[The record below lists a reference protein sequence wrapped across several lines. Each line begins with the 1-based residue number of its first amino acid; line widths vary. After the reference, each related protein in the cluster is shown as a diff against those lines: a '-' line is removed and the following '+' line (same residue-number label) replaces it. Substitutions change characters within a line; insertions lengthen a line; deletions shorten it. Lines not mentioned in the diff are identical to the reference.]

1 MIIRNLRDIE
11 AIEKTPI
18 EKNITAKNTYEMIL
32 QGARG
37 SETKTALTF
46 FLTGKDYEKPTH
58 ITYQQLVGRIHQT
71 ANMLRD
77 FGIGPNDVVTILL
90 PNIPHTHFVIWGG
103 EAAGIINP
111 INPMLEAPA
120 IKNIMNAAKTKVL
133 VALGPVP
140 GTDIWQKVE
149 SIRKDIPTLKTII
162 QVMGPGDEANG
173 IYNYDAIIDKY
184 NPMKLDS
191 GRQIGPDDIAAYFH
205 TGGTTGTP
213 KLAKHTH
220 FMEVHDAWAITIVA
234 DATPHDVF
242 MCGLPLFHVNG
253 VIITG
258 LAPFSKG
265 ATVLLPS
272 AAGYRDTDFMMN
284 FFKIVE
290 KYKVTFFSA
299 VPTVYS
305 ALLQIP
311 MGEADVSSLK
321 YAICGAAPMPVET
334 FTAFEKKTGIKI
346 LEGYG
351 LTEGTC
357 ASSVNPKDG
366 ERRVGSIGIRFPY
379 QPMKTV
385 ILDENGQYVRDCQ
398 PDEQGI
404 IVIKG
409 PNVFP
414 GYVQEEHNQGIW
426 VQPGWFNT
434 GDIGREDK
442 DGYFWITGRAKDLII
457 RGGHNIDPAM
467 IEEPLYRH
475 PAVALAAAVGKPD
488 AYAGEVPVLYVTLK
502 KGAQATEEEILAYA
516 KEQIVER
523 AAIPKQVFILP
534 EIPVTPV
541 GKIFKPALRWDAARR
556 AFEEALAD
564 LKNTVASL
572 KIEVGPHPIHGTIAK
587 ITVSGDQQE
596 AVEQQ
601 IHDLLKDFTIRYD
614 IVWE

>member
-1 MIIRNLRDIE
+1 MLIRNLHDIE
-11 AIEKTPI
+11 EIEKTPI
-18 EKNITAKNTYEMIL
+18 EKNIPVRNTYEMIL
-32 QGARG
+32 RGAQGN
-37 SETKTALTF
+37 EQKTALTF
-46 FLTGKDYEKPTH
+46 FLSGKDYENPTQ

-71 ANMLRD
+71 ANLLAD
-77 FGIGPNDVVTILL
+77 FGVGPNDVVTILL
-90 PNIPHTHFVIWGG
+90 PNIPHTHFALWGG
-103 EAAGIINP
+103 EAAGIVNP
-111 INPMLEAPA
+111 INPMLEASA
-120 IKNIMNAAKTKVL
+120 IKSIMNAAQTKVL
-133 VALGPVP
+133 IALGPVP

-149 SIRKDIPTLKTII
+149 AIRKDVPTLKAII

-173 IYNYDAIIDKY
+173 VYNYDAIINRY
-184 NPMKLDS
+184 NPAKLDS
-191 GRQIGPDDIAAYFH
+191 GRQIGPDEIAAYFH

-220 FMEVHDAWAITIVA
+220 FMEVHDAWAITLVA
-234 DATPHDVF
+234 DATSDDVF
-242 MCGLPLFHVNG
+242 MCGLPLYHVNG

-272 AAGYRDTDFMMN
+272 AAGYRDTEFMMR

-290 KYKVTFFSA
+290 KYRVTFFSA

-311 MGEADVSSLK
+311 LGDADVSSLK

-385 ILDENGQYVRDCQ
+385 ILDENGHYVRDCR

-414 GYVQEEHNQGIW
+414 GYVQEEHNKGIW

-434 GDIGREDK
+434 GDIGRQDN

-467 IEEPLYRH
+467 IEEPVYRH

-488 AYAGEVPVLYVTLK
+488 VYAGEVPVLYVSLK
-502 KGAQATEEEILAYA
+502 KDASATPEEILAYA
-516 KEQIVER
+516 KENIVER
-523 AAIPKQVFILP
+523 AAVPKAVYILDTM
-534 EIPVTPV
+534 PVTAI
-541 GKIFKPALRWDAARR
+541 GKIFKPQLRWDAARR
-556 AFEEALAD
+556 AFEEALEPVQSA
-564 LKNTVASL
+564 VSSL
-572 KIEVGPHPIHGTIAK
+572 KVEVGPHSVYGTMAK
-587 ITVSGDQQE
+587 ISVSGGEKQ
-596 AVEQQ
+596 AVEKQ
-601 IHDLLKDFTIRYD
+601 IHDLLSGFTIRYE
-614 IVWE
+614 ISWN

>member
-1 MIIRNLRDIE
+1 MLIRNLHDIE
-11 AIEKTPI
+11 EIEKTPI
-18 EKNITAKNTYEMIL
+18 EKNIPVRNTYEMIL
-32 QGARG
+32 RGAQGN
-37 SETKTALTF
+37 EQKTALTF
-46 FLTGKDYEKPTH
+46 FLSGKDYENPTQ

-71 ANMLRD
+71 ANLLAD
-77 FGIGPNDVVTILL
+77 FGVGPNDVVTILL
-90 PNIPHTHFVIWGG
+90 PNIPHTHFALWGG
-103 EAAGIINP
+103 EAAGIVNP
-111 INPMLEAPA
+111 INPMLEASA
-120 IKNIMNAAKTKVL
+120 IKSIMNAAQTKVL
-133 VALGPVP
+133 IALGPVP

-149 SIRKDIPTLKTII
+149 AIRKDVPTLKAII

-173 IYNYDAIIDKY
+173 VYNYDAIINRY
-184 NPMKLDS
+184 NPAKLDS
-191 GRQIGPDDIAAYFH
+191 GRQIGPDEIAAYFH

-220 FMEVHDAWAITIVA
+220 FMEVHDAWAITLVA
-234 DATPHDVF
+234 DATSDDVF
-242 MCGLPLFHVNG
+242 MCGLPLYHVNG

-272 AAGYRDTDFMMN
+272 AAGYRDTEFMMR

-290 KYKVTFFSA
+290 KYRVTFFSA

-311 MGEADVSSLK
+311 LGDADVSSLK

-385 ILDENGQYVRDCQ
+385 ILDENGHYVRDCR

-414 GYVQEEHNQGIW
+414 GYVQEEHNKGIW

-434 GDIGREDK
+434 GDIGRQDN

-467 IEEPLYRH
+467 IEEPVYRH

-488 AYAGEVPVLYVTLK
+488 VYAGEVPVLYVSLK
-502 KGAQATEEEILAYA
+502 KDASATPEEILAYA
-516 KEQIVER
+516 KENIVER
-523 AAIPKQVFILP
+523 AAVPKAVYILDTM
-534 EIPVTPV
+534 PVTAI
-541 GKIFKPALRWDAARR
+541 GKIFKPQLRWDAARR
-556 AFEEALAD
+556 AFEEALEPVQSA
-564 LKNTVASL
+564 VSSL
-572 KIEVGPHPIHGTIAK
+572 KVEVGPHSVYGTMAK
-587 ITVSGDQQE
+587 ISVSGGEKE
-596 AVEQQ
+596 AVEKQ
-601 IHDLLKDFTIRYD
+601 IHDLLSGFTIRYE
-614 IVWE
+614 ISWN

>member
-1 MIIRNLRDIE
+1 MLIRNLHDIE
-11 AIEKTPI
+11 EIEKTPI
-18 EKNITAKNTYEMIL
+18 EKNIPVRNTYEMIL
-32 QGARG
+32 RGAQGN
-37 SETKTALTF
+37 EQKTALTF
-46 FLTGKDYEKPTH
+46 FLSGKDYENPTQ

-71 ANMLRD
+71 ANLLAD
-77 FGIGPNDVVTILL
+77 FGVGPNDVVTILL
-90 PNIPHTHFVIWGG
+90 PNIPHTHFALWGG
-103 EAAGIINP
+103 EAAGIVNP
-111 INPMLEAPA
+111 INPMLEASA
-120 IKNIMNAAKTKVL
+120 IKSIMNAAQTKVL
-133 VALGPVP
+133 IALGPVP

-149 SIRKDIPTLKTII
+149 AIRKDVPTLKAII

-173 IYNYDAIIDKY
+173 VYNYDAIINRN
-184 NPMKLDS
+184 NPAKLDS
-191 GRQIGPDDIAAYFH
+191 GRQIGPDEIAAYFH

-220 FMEVHDAWAITIVA
+220 FMEVHDAWAITLVA
-234 DATPHDVF
+234 DATSDDVF
-242 MCGLPLFHVNG
+242 MCGLPLYHVNG

-272 AAGYRDTDFMMN
+272 AAGYRDTEFMMR

-290 KYKVTFFSA
+290 KYRVTFFSA

-311 MGEADVSSLK
+311 LGDADVSSLK

-385 ILDENGQYVRDCQ
+385 ILDENGHYVRDCR

-414 GYVQEEHNQGIW
+414 GYVQEEHNKGIW

-434 GDIGREDK
+434 GDIGRQDN

-467 IEEPLYRH
+467 IEEPVYRH

-488 AYAGEVPVLYVTLK
+488 VYAGEVPVLYVSLK
-502 KGAQATEEEILAYA
+502 KDASATPEEILAYA
-516 KEQIVER
+516 KENIVER
-523 AAIPKQVFILP
+523 AAVPKAVYILDTM
-534 EIPVTPV
+534 PVTAI
-541 GKIFKPALRWDAARR
+541 GKIFKPQLRWDAARR
-556 AFEEALAD
+556 AFEEALEPVQSA
-564 LKNTVASL
+564 VSSL
-572 KIEVGPHPIHGTIAK
+572 KVEVGPHSVYGTMAK
-587 ITVSGDQQE
+587 ISVSGGEKQ
-596 AVEQQ
+596 AVEKQ
-601 IHDLLKDFTIRYD
+601 IHDLLSGFTIRYE
-614 IVWE
+614 ISWN

>member
-1 MIIRNLRDIE
+1 MLIRNLHDIE
-11 AIEKTPI
+11 EIEKTPI
-18 EKNITAKNTYEMIL
+18 EKNIPVRNTYEMIL
-32 QGARG
+32 RGAQGN
-37 SETKTALTF
+37 EQKTALTF
-46 FLTGKDYEKPTH
+46 FLSGKDYENPTQ

-71 ANMLRD
+71 ANLLAD
-77 FGIGPNDVVTILL
+77 FGVGPNDVVTILL
-90 PNIPHTHFVIWGG
+90 PNIPHTHFALWGG
-103 EAAGIINP
+103 EAAGIVNP
-111 INPMLEAPA
+111 INPMLEASA
-120 IKNIMNAAKTKVL
+120 IKSIMNAAQTKVL
-133 VALGPVP
+133 IALGPVP

-149 SIRKDIPTLKTII
+149 AIRKDVPTLKAII

-173 IYNYDAIIDKY
+173 VYNYDAIINRY
-184 NPMKLDS
+184 NPAKLDS
-191 GRQIGPDDIAAYFH
+191 GRQIGPDEIAAYFH

-220 FMEVHDAWAITIVA
+220 FMEVHDAWAITLVA
-234 DATPHDVF
+234 DATPDDVF
-242 MCGLPLFHVNG
+242 MCGLPLYHVNG

-272 AAGYRDTDFMMN
+272 AAGYRDTEFMMR

-290 KYKVTFFSA
+290 KYRVTFFSA

-311 MGEADVSSLK
+311 LGDADVSSLK

-385 ILDENGQYVRDCQ
+385 ILDENGHYVRDCR

-414 GYVQEEHNQGIW
+414 GYVQEEHNKGIW

-434 GDIGREDK
+434 GDIGRQDN

-467 IEEPLYRH
+467 IEEPVYRH

-488 AYAGEVPVLYVTLK
+488 VYAGEVPVLYVSLK
-502 KGAQATEEEILAYA
+502 KDASATPEEILAYA
-516 KEQIVER
+516 KENIVER
-523 AAIPKQVFILP
+523 AAVPKAVYILDTM
-534 EIPVTPV
+534 PVTAI
-541 GKIFKPALRWDAARR
+541 GKIFKPQLRWDAARR
-556 AFEEALAD
+556 AFEEALEPVQSA
-564 LKNTVASL
+564 VSSL
-572 KIEVGPHPIHGTIAK
+572 KVEVGPHSVYGTMAK
-587 ITVSGDQQE
+587 ISVSGGEKQ
-596 AVEQQ
+596 AVEKQ
-601 IHDLLKDFTIRYD
+601 IHDLLSGFTIRYE
-614 IVWE
+614 ISWN

>member
-1 MIIRNLRDIE
+1 MLIRNLQDIE

-18 EKNITAKNTYEMIL
+18 EENITAKNTYEMIL

-37 SETKTALTF
+37 NEAKTAITF
-46 FLTGKDYEKPTH
+46 FLTGKDYEKPTT

-77 FGIGPNDVVTILL
+77 FGIGPNDVVTMLL
-90 PNIPHTHFVIWGG
+90 PNIPHAHFVIWGG
-103 EAAGIINP
+103 EAAGIVNP

-149 SIRKDIPTLKTII
+149 AIHNDVPTLKAII
-162 QVMGPGDEANG
+162 QVMGPGDEAHG

-184 NPMKLDS
+184 NPMNLDS
-191 GRQIGPDDIAAYFH
+191 GRQIAPDDIAAYFH

-220 FMEVHDAWAITIVA
+220 FMEVHDAWAIAIVA
-234 DATPHDVF
+234 DATPTDVF

-258 LAPFSKG
+258 LAPFSRG
-265 ATVLLPS
+265 AMVLLPS

-311 MGEADVSSLK
+311 MGNADVRSLK

-334 FTAFEKKTGIKI
+334 FTSFEKKTGIKI

-366 ERRVGSIGIRFPY
+366 ERRIGSIGIRFPY

-385 ILDENGQYVRDCQ
+385 ILDENGSYVRDCK

-409 PNVFP
+409 ANVFP
-414 GYVQEEHNQGIW
+414 GYVQEEHNKGIW
-426 VQPGWFNT
+426 VQEGWFNT
-434 GDIGREDK
+434 GDIGRQDK

-457 RGGHNIDPAM
+457 RGGHNIDPAI
-467 IEEPLYRH
+467 IEEPIYRH

-502 KGAQATEEEILAYA
+502 KGATTTEDEIMAYA
-516 KEQIVER
+516 KDNIVER
-523 AAIPKQVFILP
+523 AAIPKEVFILP

-556 AFEEALAD
+556 AFEGALAQIR
-564 LKNTVASL
+564 KEGITFKV
-572 KIEVGPHPIHGTIAK
+572 EVGPHPIHGTAAK
-587 ITVSGDQQE
+587 ITVSDDDKQKAE
-596 AVEQQ
+596 AR
-601 IHDLLKDFTIRYD
+601 IHDLLKDFTIRYE

>member
-1 MIIRNLRDIE
+1 MLIRNLQDIE

-18 EKNITAKNTYEMIL
+18 GKNITAKNTYEMIL
-32 QGARG
+32 RGARG
-37 SETKTALTF
+37 NETKTALTF
-46 FLTGKDYEKPTH
+46 FLTGKDYEKPTT

-90 PNIPHTHFVIWGG
+90 PNIPHAHFVIWGG
-103 EAAGIINP
+103 EAAGIVNP
-111 INPMLEAPA
+111 INPMLDAPA

-149 SIRKDIPTLKTII
+149 AIRKDVPTLKTII

-184 NPMKLDS
+184 NPMNLDS
-191 GRQIGPDDIAAYFH
+191 GRQIAPDDIAAYFH

-234 DATPHDVF
+234 DAMPTDVF

-284 FFKIVE
+284 FFKIVQ

-311 MGEADVSSLK
+311 MGDADVSSLK

-334 FTAFEKKTGIKI
+334 FTSFEKKTGIKI

-385 ILDENGQYVRDCQ
+385 ILDENSNYVRDCK

-409 PNVFP
+409 ANVFP
-414 GYVQEEHNQGIW
+414 GYVQEEHNEGIW
-426 VQPGWFNT
+426 VQEGWFNT
-434 GDIGREDK
+434 GDIGRQDK
-442 DGYFWITGRAKDLII
+442 EGYFWITGRAKDLII
-457 RGGHNIDPAM
+457 RGGHNIDPAI
-467 IEEPLYRH
+467 IEEPIYRH
-475 PAVALAAAVGKPD
+475 SAVALAAAVGKPD

-502 KGAQATEEEILAYA
+502 KDTTATEDEIMAYA
-516 KEQIVER
+516 RENIVER
-523 AAIPKQVFILP
+523 AAVPKQVFILP

-556 AFEEALAD
+556 TFEEALAEIQ
-564 LKNTVASL
+564 KEGISFKV
-572 KIEVGPHPIHGTIAK
+572 EVGPHPIHGTMAK
-587 ITVSGDQQE
+587 ILVSDGDKNTVE
-596 AVEQQ
+596 KR
-601 IHDLLKDFTIRYD
+601 IHDLLKDYTIRYE